1 MFVAALPPEDVVEDL
16 EAFWE
21 PRRADPSARGVRWT
35 RPEQWHLTLAFCAD
49 VPDRALDALGEGL
62 AAAAARRQAFTLR
75 VAGGGA
81 FPHPS
86 AAKVLWA
93 GVAGA
98 GNGGGADHPDGG
110 AGEPDR
116 LGELGELGA
125 LARGCRNA
133 AARAGAPP
141 DGAAFHPHLTLAR
154 LGRSRDVL
162 RWVRVL
168 DTYAGPSWR
177 VEEVALV
184 ASHLRDGQ
192 GGRPRHEVL
201 ARFALGDG

>member
-1 MFVAALPPEDVVEDL
+1 MFVAVLPPEDVIEDL
-16 EAFWE
+16 IAFWE

-49 VPDRALDALGEGL
+49 VPERALDGFVEGL
-62 AAAAARRQAFTLR
+62 AAAAARRRRFTLQ

-81 FPHPS
+81 FPHPV

-93 GVAGA
+93 GLAQTEGEGAAAAGLA
-98 GNGGGADHPDGG
+98 
-110 AGEPDR
+110 
-116 LGELGELGA
+116 ELDA
-125 LARGCRNA
+125 LARGCRTA
-133 AARAGAPP
+133 AAHAGAPP
-141 DGAAFHPHLTLAR
+141 DGARFHPHLTLAR
-154 LGRSRDVL
+154 LGRPRDVV

-168 DTYAGPSWR
+168 DTYAGPPWP
-177 VEEVALV
+177 VDEAALV

-201 ARFALGDG
+201 ARFCLGDR